1 MVIMTREQN
10 ENYQNKIV
18 ETLFL
23 KTENDLQYEESTCSF
38 TGDINK
44 HMSGL

>member
-1 MVIMTREQN
+1 M
-10 ENYQNKIV
+10 
-18 ETLFL
+18 LFL
-23 KTENDLQYEESTCSF
+23 TTENDLQYEESKCYF